1 VVGGKPAELVRLD
14 PRTLDPL
21 AGRRVTL
28 PYGISGYAWSPDRRL
43 LVLGDFDDDVVHVV
57 DPARMR
63 LVRKVRFGIV
73 ARAPQQVAWLGPRRL
88 AVVAGNP
95 GDGAYLLMVDPV
107 AGRVLSRRRLRPAIL
122 GGVVA
127 GDRLVLLRTPMGRIG
142 TPGLLVMSA
151 DGEVW
156 TVELGGIQ
164 AGFRDP
170 PDWDRP
176 GAYGVSRDAG
186 LAVDPAG
193 GRAFVVAAGA
203 TVAEVDLAG
212 LRVAYRHLRQPRSL
226 LQRLAHWLVPPAEA
240 KLAAGTW
247 RSACWLGGGTLAV
260 WGTDA
265 RVTGDTPAELRSDTR
280 ASGIKL
286 VDTRTWTVRALDPE
300 GTGVRWQAGRLL
312 AFGSIW
318 DAEAQRERGNGLTVH
333 GPGSRPPRHLL
344 GGLAVLDAHLHGD
357 LVYASVDN
365 GGEQPGYAVVS
376 LREGRVLRASKEWL
390 PSLLLGEH
398 DSLC

>member
-1 VVGGKPAELVRLD
+1 
-14 PRTLDPL
+14 
-21 AGRRVTL
+21 
-28 PYGISGYAWSPDRRL
+28 
-43 LVLGDFDDDVVHVV
+43 
-57 DPARMR
+57 
-63 LVRKVRFGIV
+63 
-73 ARAPQQVAWLGPRRL
+73 
-88 AVVAGNP
+88 
-95 GDGAYLLMVDPV
+95 V
-107 AGRVLSRRRLRPAIL
+107 AGRVLSRRRLAPASM
-122 GGVVA
+122 GGVAA

-142 TPGLLVMSA
+142 TPGLLVVSA
-151 DGEVW
+151 DGGVR

-164 AGFRDP
+164 AGFQDP

-176 GAYGVSRDAG
+176 AAYGVSRDAG

-203 TVAEVDLAG
+203 TMAEVDLAG
-212 LRVAYRHLRQPRSL
+212 LDVTYHNLRQPRSL
-226 LQRLAHWLVPPAEA
+226 LRRLAHWLVPPAEA

-247 RSACWLGGGTLAV
+247 RSACWLGGGTLAG

-286 VDTRTWTVRALDPE
+286 VDTRTWTARALDPE
-300 GTGVRWQAGRLL
+300 ATAVRWRAGRLL

-318 DAEAQRERGNGLTVH
+318 DGQAQRERGNGLAVY

-344 GGLAVLDAHLHGD
+344 GDLAVLDAHLHGD

-365 GGEQPGYAVVS
+365 GGEQPGSVVVS

-390 PSLLLGEH
+390 PSLLLADH